1 MINNDTH
8 PTLLKL
14 KKTIIWAH
22 LIDFFNFIYEQNIR
36 VEFLSFLREKKKFS
50 SLNELKGQLTKDCIS
65 VKEYL
70 NKNSYKKILNNLN
83 TFFGYNLFIHILF
96 DSFKASSINL
106 PMIII
111 LLVCFPRS
119 INIIRIILYLE
130 NILLSI
136 DFLFHINF

>member
-22 LIDFFNFIYEQNIR
+22 LIDFSNFIYEQNIR

-65 VKEYL
+65 VKEY
-70 NKNSYKKILNNLN
+70 NKI
-83 TFFGYNLFIHILF
+83 
-96 DSFKASSINL
+96 IN
-106 PMIII
+106 
-111 LLVCFPRS
+111 V
-119 INIIRIILYLE
+119 INICLKISN
-130 NILLSI
+130 NI
-136 DFLFHINF
+136 